1 VSQIGWIARRSIR
14 RTLRQP
20 ALIVPTIVFPLF
32 LMAVNATGL
41 SAATKLPGFPTDN
54 YLSFTMSV
62 CFMQGALFA
71 AITAGTTVA
80 GDIESGFFN
89 RLSLTPLSG
98 TSILTGQLA
107 GSVAIAL
114 IGITTFIGVG
124 LIAGVSVHAGVAGV
138 LVLVALA
145 LLVSVAFAGLG
156 TAIGVRTG
164 RAEAVQ
170 GVFPLLFVSLF
181 LSSSSLPRNLI
192 ETDWFRQI
200 ATYNPVSYLIEGM
213 RSLIITGWD
222 GEALAQG
229 FGWALVIGVVAWTLA
244 ARAMK
249 TRMART

>member
-1 VSQIGWIARRSIR
+1 VRQLALVAERSLR

-20 ALIVPTIVFPLF
+20 FFIVPSLVFPLF
-32 LMAVNATGL
+32 LLAVNASGL
-41 SAATKLPGFPTDN
+41 DAATKIPGFPADGYVDFALT
-54 YLSFTMSV
+54 V

-114 IGITTFIGVG
+114 IGITTFIVVG

-138 LVLVALA
+138 LVLVSLA